1 MTDREF
7 AILLVALIVASPA
20 IYFIIESIL
29 FSVALVYDYK
39 YTVKEAKEIDIYWD
53 DLDFDYNI
61 VLFLSTRIVIPII
74 YALRKIVRGWF

>member
-1 MTDREF
+1 MTNHEF

-20 IYFIIESIL
+20 IYFTIESIL
-29 FSVALVYDYK
+29 FSIALVYDYK

-53 DLDFDYNI
+53 GLNFDYNI

-74 YALRKIVRGWF
+74 YTLRKIVRR

>member
-1 MTDREF
+1 MTGHEF
-7 AILLVALIVASPA
+7 AIALIAS
-20 IYFIIESIL
+20 IVGGNILYFTIESIL
-29 FSVALVYDYK
+29 FSIALVYDYK

-74 YALRKIVRGWF
+74 YALRKIVRG